1 MQQQAA
7 AAGGGGGG
15 GLSASTSRLYRFP
28 VLSVTV
34 TVAQLAIDAEY
45 NAASEQQAKPLTRC
59 ALSRFVPGLSL
70 ALSVGDLLVA
80 LHANRFAVR
89 RHVGVCTCALS

>member
-15 GLSASTSRLYRFP
+15 GLSASTSGLYRFP

-34 TVAQLAIDAEY
+34 TIAQLAIDAE
-45 NAASEQQAKPLTRC
+45 
-59 ALSRFVPGLSL
+59 
-70 ALSVGDLLVA
+70 
-80 LHANRFAVR
+80 
-89 RHVGVCTCALS
+89 